1 MAKSKSE
8 NKGRSKSKEWRTGG
22 KQRKGAAGT
31 RRMSTTSGDGKS
43 EGNPFFA
50 FRVPADVIVPF
61 VAACGSRSQAAEY
74 LRGVMR
80 QRIARRGVVNV

>member
-1 MAKSKSE
+1 MAKSKS
-8 NKGRSKSKEWRTGG
+8 KSSGWRAG
-22 KQRKGAAGT
+22 KRRKGIAGT
-31 RRMSTTSGDGKS
+31 RHMSTKSKGGSKS

-61 VAACGSRSQAAEY
+61 VAACGSRALAAEY

-80 QRIARRGVVNV
+80 QRIARGKVNV

>member
-1 MAKSKSE
+1 MAKSKS
-8 NKGRSKSKEWRTGG
+8 KSKDKDWRTGG

-61 VAACGSRSQAAEY
+61 VAACGSRANAAEY

-80 QRIARRGVVNV
+80 QRVARKGVVNV